1 MSRKAVLPFICCQ
14 MEVRKTEN
22 KKAASNAKRDPLCE
36 NRRFPLSRKPTVS
49 CLLRLRPNPRRTQNC
64 VPGRRINP
72 AATRFFKSLDDG
84 LLIAAPSFVLS
95 LFSLHH
101 HTHDQQN
108 TGPFEALELLSRSFF
123 VRHLVFASLRPTH
136 QNPPEVF

>member
-1 MSRKAVLPFICCQ
+1 MSIDSLETSLKKEFI
-14 MEVRKTEN
+14 VV
-22 KKAASNAKRDPLCE
+22 ASNAFVYTNAPNHPFPPKRKWVIL
-36 NRRFPLSRKPTVS
+36 

-95 LFSLHH
+95 PFSLHH

-108 TGPFEALELLSRSFF
+108 IGPFEALELLSRSFF